1 MLRTKPGLST
11 NRNGVLTPT
20 PPHHSTVAAADAMKA
35 PALFHVYCEAM
46 KLLHSC
52 RSGRRKGRAS
62 SKCSPLATHSIHSC
76 TRWKKKGRRSKR
88 VGAAIKAIYS
98 IPVVVVVVAAGVVRQ
113 QAGPRLTPT
122 HTPPPLLKN
131 VDENRDPNSR
141 SRESCT
147 KRASTTIPSVRP
159 SLRLLLLPPQ
169 AVRASG
175 TMPTRGHVVG
185 QHGPFSW
192 CLDLGT

>member
-1 MLRTKPGLST
+1 
-11 NRNGVLTPT
+11 
-20 PPHHSTVAAADAMKA
+20 
-35 PALFHVYCEAM
+35 
-46 KLLHSC
+46 
-52 RSGRRKGRAS
+52 
-62 SKCSPLATHSIHSC
+62 
-76 TRWKKKGRRSKR
+76 
-88 VGAAIKAIYS
+88 
-98 IPVVVVVVAAGVVRQ
+98 VVVVVVAAGVVRQ